1 MLSDSININIII
13 GDLMNLNEITDKLA
27 KVSDIYAEKFQIR
40 RDDDWF
46 VKHKGVDVEQA
57 IKDKWFQ
64 YLPDSNK

>member
-1 MLSDSININIII
+1 M
-13 GDLMNLNEITDKLA
+13 
-27 KVSDIYAEKFQIR
+27 SDIYAEKFQIR

-46 VKHKGVDVEQA
+46 VKHKGIDVEQA